1 MDIVDSNYE
10 NNTSINIREKIIV
23 KKYQHFSRMLCEQ
36 RALIKLNREKIVPHF
51 IESDFENKTI
61 KISFLDGKNP
71 SPEFL
76 FQKLPLLC
84 ESIEKIHKYHT
95 TWSGYLCSPSEISW
109 KNYILRKY
117 SSRYEMI
124 RPYISNIELIDKFFL
139 SEFSKLSFEKNN
151 CLLHYDLK
159 PANII
164 FNKNKNRFN
173 LIDFDRALFGDPLM
187 DYSKLWWR
195 AWNIDSASINKLEKC
210 LEEYYEIDNDF
221 QELMLFYTQLHCIGA
236 LAYYTSTFNSK
247 YRPIVNSAMEL
258 TQNIIDTRIRW
269 KV

>member
-36 RALIKLNREKIVPHF
+36 RALIKLNRENIVPHF

-139 SEFSKLSFEKNN
+139 SEFSKLSFEF
-151 CLLHYDLK
+151 LEGAFDIFAFLHGYD
-159 PANII
+159 
-164 FNKNKNRFN
+164 
-173 LIDFDRALFGDPLM
+173 D
-187 DYSKLWWR
+187 
-195 AWNIDSASINKLEKC
+195 
-210 LEEYYEIDNDF
+210 
-221 QELMLFYTQLHCIGA
+221 H
-236 LAYYTSTFNSK
+236 
-247 YRPIVNSAMEL
+247 V
-258 TQNIIDTRIRW
+258 
-269 KV
+269 